1 MSGEAR
7 FVLLLAAVSALLPLG
22 GAVLIRGFGAGEPFL
37 IFGGV
42 ALVLTAI
49 AGLLVLGRTVVLL
62 ERRRAER

>member
-1 MSGEAR
+1 MSGQAR
-7 FVLLLAAVSALLPLG
+7 FVLLLAAVGALLPLG
-22 GAVLIRGFGAGEPFL
+22 GAVLVRGFGAGDPISIL
-37 IFGGV
+37 AGV